1 MLAAGSV
8 KETYVPK
15 GLSEVLGTELQTG
28 LRRKL
33 GSFDHFKEASDVISL
48 EITSVN
54 CLST

>member
-8 KETYVPK
+8 KQTYVPK

-28 LRRKL
+28 FRRKL
-33 GSFDHFKEASDVISL
+33 GSFDHLKEASDVISL